1 MPDPIAQGDL
11 GVNMCQTNHTKKG
24 VVWINPSNNH
34 AHRTCWLIDY
44 WGAGS
49 SSSRNTWNRTISLQR
64 LLIKG
69 LGYSAVSFDYCCV
82 IGGRTTHLRNIFA
95 NLGTRISNFKQE
107 QKHNAF
113 QTNKTLLMILVHNCI
128 IGCQVRTATAQ
139 FQWYIRAVIVRIVQ
153 RVRGSR

>member
-113 QTNKTLLMILVHNCI
+113 QPTRLYWWFLSTIASL
-128 IGCQVRTATAQ
+128 GVRFELQLHSSSDTS
-139 FQWYIRAVIVRIVQ
+139 
-153 RVRGSR
+153 GLS